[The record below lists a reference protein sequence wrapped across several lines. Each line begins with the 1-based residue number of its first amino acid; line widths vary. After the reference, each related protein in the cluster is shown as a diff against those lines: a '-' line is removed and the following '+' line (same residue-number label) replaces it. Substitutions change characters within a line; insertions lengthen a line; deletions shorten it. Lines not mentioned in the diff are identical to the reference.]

1 MDSICEAVYSQFNCC
16 KLSWGF
22 SIIKFCSVHH
32 RFTTPVLTVL
42 SILLIQ
48 PQVRAEPVAAVS
60 RVEWIHGNANCSEG
74 IDPPIQ
80 VFQQDKSTWV
90 LRQNKCL
97 SFEAPFMY
105 LLLGDDRALL
115 LDTGAT
121 ENPESFPLSTTV
133 RSLIGERSLL
143 VLHSHSHGD
152 HRGGDKQFSGQPGV
166 ELVAPNAA
174 GLQAFLNKAD
184 RTGSD
189 RSIELGGREVI
200 VIETPGHQEES
211 ITLYDSQ
218 TRWLLT
224 GDTVYPGLIYV
235 KDWKAYRESIS
246 RLASFAQS
254 YELAAVLGAHI
265 EMTDKAG
272 EYYPI
277 GTVYQPHEAPLPL
290 RPEVLQT
297 LDKALA
303 KANGKETV
311 QLDALVV
318 QPMNGLQRT
327 LSNLARFLT
336 Q

>member
-1 MDSICEAVYSQFNCC
+1 MCFFSVYQ
-16 KLSWGF
+16 
-22 SIIKFCSVHH
+22 
-32 RFTTPVLTVL
+32 RFTIPLLAVLGIL
-42 SILLIQ
+42 SVQ
-48 PQVRAEPVAAVS
+48 AQVWAEPVVALDQVK
-60 RVEWIHGNANCSEG
+60 WIHGSPDCSKG

-80 VFQQDKSTWV
+80 VFQRDKSTWV

-121 ENPESFPLSTTV
+121 DNPESFPLLTTV

-143 VLHSHSHGD
+143 ILHSHSHGD
-152 HRGGDKQFSGQPGV
+152 HRRGDTQFSGQTGV

-174 GLQAFLNKAD
+174 SLRVFLDKAD
-184 RTGSD
+184 GTGSD

-235 KDWKAYRESIS
+235 KDWQAYSESIS
-246 RLASFAQS
+246 RLVSFTQS
-254 YELAAVLGAHI
+254 HELAAVLGAHI

-290 RPEVLQT
+290 SPEVLQT

-303 KANGKETV
+303 KANGKEAV
-311 QLDALVV
+311 PLDELVV
-318 QPMNGLQRT
+318 QPMNALQRT
-327 LSNLARFLT
+327 LSNVARFLT

>member
-1 MDSICEAVYSQFNCC
+1 MKSCAVYR
-16 KLSWGF
+16 
-22 SIIKFCSVHH
+22 
-32 RFTTPVLTVL
+32 RFTIPLLAVLGIL
-42 SILLIQ
+42 SVQ
-48 PQVRAEPVAAVS
+48 AQVWAEPVVALDQVK
-60 RVEWIHGNANCSEG
+60 WIPGSPDCSKG
-74 IDPPIQ
+74 MDPPIQ
-80 VFQQDKSTWV
+80 VFQQNKSTWV

-121 ENPESFPLSTTV
+121 DNPESFPLLTTV
-133 RSLIGERSLL
+133 RSLVGERSLL

-152 HRGGDKQFSGQPGV
+152 HRRGDTQFSGQTGV

-174 GLQAFLNKAD
+174 SLRAFLDKAD
-184 RTGSD
+184 GTGSD
-189 RSIELGGREVI
+189 RSIELGGRKVI

-235 KDWKAYRESIS
+235 KDWQAYRESIS

-254 YELAAVLGAHI
+254 HELAAVLGAHI

-290 RPEVLQT
+290 SPEILQT
-297 LDKALA
+297 LATALA

-311 QLDALVV
+311 PLDELVV
-318 QPMNGLQRT
+318 QPMNALQRT
-327 LSNLARFLT
+327 LSNVARFLT

>member
-1 MDSICEAVYSQFNCC
+1 MKSCAVYR
-16 KLSWGF
+16 
-22 SIIKFCSVHH
+22 
-32 RFTTPVLTVL
+32 RFTIPLLAVLGIL
-42 SILLIQ
+42 SVQ
-48 PQVRAEPVAAVS
+48 AQVWAEPVVALDQVK
-60 RVEWIHGNANCSEG
+60 WIHGSPDCSKG
-74 IDPPIQ
+74 MDPPIQ
-80 VFQQDKSTWV
+80 VFQQNKSTWV

-121 ENPESFPLSTTV
+121 DNPESFPLLTTV
-133 RSLIGERSLL
+133 RSLVGERSLL

-152 HRGGDKQFSGQPGV
+152 HRRGDTQFSGQTGV

-174 GLQAFLNKAD
+174 SLRAFLDKAD
-184 RTGSD
+184 GTGSD

-235 KDWKAYRESIS
+235 KDWQAYRESIS

-254 YELAAVLGAHI
+254 HELAAVLGAHI

-290 RPEVLQT
+290 SPEVLQT

-303 KANGKETV
+303 KANGKEAV
-311 QLDALVV
+311 PLDELVV
-318 QPMNGLQRT
+318 QPMNALQRT
-327 LSNLARFLT
+327 LSNVARFLT

>member
-1 MDSICEAVYSQFNCC
+1 MCFFSVYQRCTIPLLAVLGI
-16 KLSWGF
+16 LS
-22 SIIKFCSVHH
+22 V
-32 RFTTPVLTVL
+32 
-42 SILLIQ
+42 Q
-48 PQVRAEPVAAVS
+48 AQVWAEPVVALGHVK
-60 RVEWIHGNANCSEG
+60 WIHGSPDCSKG

-121 ENPESFPLSTTV
+121 DNPERFPLLTTV
-133 RSLIGERSLL
+133 RSLVGERSLL

-152 HRGGDKQFSGQPGV
+152 HRRGDAQFSGQTGV
-166 ELVAPNAA
+166 ELVASNAA
-174 GLQAFLNKAD
+174 SLRAFLDKAD
-184 RTGSD
+184 GTGSD

-235 KDWKAYRESIS
+235 KDWQAYRESIS

-254 YELAAVLGAHI
+254 HELAAVLGAHI

-290 RPEVLQT
+290 SPEVLQT
-297 LDKALA
+297 LATALA

-311 QLDALVV
+311 PLDELVV
-318 QPMNGLQRT
+318 QPMNALQRT
-327 LSNLARFLT
+327 LSNVARFLT